1 MATRASITV
10 GDIGWTTVGRLVT
23 GALVLYVVAIALVYD
38 GSCFPSCDN
47 VRFWVMF
54 LPLGFFGVVLCLL
67 AGNSVA
73 AGTVQR
79 RNVFNASV
87 GIYFVASIIFLVS
100 FEGLLLGMVYLVV
113 AGALFGANP
122 FNKNWHQGQAARI
135 LQ

>member
-79 RNVFNASV
+79 RNVFNAS
-87 GIYFVASIIFLVS
+87 SWH
-100 FEGLLLGMVYLVV
+100 LLRRIDNLPRVIRRPV
-113 AGALFGANP
+113 AGYGLFGCGRRSFRSEP
-122 FNKNWHQGQAARI
+122 VQ
-135 LQ
+135 